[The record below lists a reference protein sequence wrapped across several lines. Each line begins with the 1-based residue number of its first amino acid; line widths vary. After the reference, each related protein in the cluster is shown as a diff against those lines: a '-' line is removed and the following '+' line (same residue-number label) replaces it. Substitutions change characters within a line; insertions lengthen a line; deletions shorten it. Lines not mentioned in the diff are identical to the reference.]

1 MQNQPQLEFLYE
13 ITAHLDAPLVI
24 GETRMGTDKLSL

>member
-13 ITAHLDAPLVI
+13 ITAHLDARLLLAR
-24 GETRMGTDKLSL
+24 TRMGTDKLSL